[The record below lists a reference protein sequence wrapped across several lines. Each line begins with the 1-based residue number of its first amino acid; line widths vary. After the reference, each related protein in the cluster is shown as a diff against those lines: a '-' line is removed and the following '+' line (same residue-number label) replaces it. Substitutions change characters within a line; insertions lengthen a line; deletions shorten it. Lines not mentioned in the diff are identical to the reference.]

1 MTKYCAIAF
10 VAALVSV
17 AMFSPAEARGG
28 CGIGRHR
35 GPLGICVN
43 DVAGP
48 AVVVAPRGAA
58 VVVRPAGKVCPV
70 GWHLGPYGH
79 CRRN

>member
-17 AMFSPAEARGG
+17 AMFSSAEAHGG

-48 AVVVAPRGAA
+48 AVVVAPRGA